1 MTVMRVFPV
10 ILVII
15 ATIGCE
21 SSKRQAY
28 KSNDYAGSGH
38 LRIRNGS
45 DEDFFDVVF
54 QGNRFGDIKKGQVT
68 EYQLAAQWS
77 TYLEGI
83 TVLPGD
89 YPRDEISLRR
99 AGSKDRTRY
108 VWVDYPGRF
117 VSGPYRFTFVL
128 TLQNDYGRES
138 QHLDIL
144 RWLNMIR
151 RPNKNGAGNG
161 GERCRFVVASGS
173 AVPDL
178 DVRRSTMLTFAQ
190 ALELA
195 QTWVRIVTG
204 DECVIVTEQTLKRPY
219 GSVFFCDGRAY
230 LDSGKTSDIVAGNA
244 PILVDRVDGEI
255 RVTGTAQPLE
265 AYLARYESGLP
276 AARMQMSMPKEP

>member
-1 MTVMRVFPV
+1 MKEIFTYGSVGGVGRKPGPYPASNRRLRFGYVPWSLSGFLSQVSAVGELGRSAMTVMRVFSV

-138 QHLDIL
+138 QHLDI
-144 RWLNMIR
+144 
-151 RPNKNGAGNG
+151 
-161 GERCRFVVASGS
+161 EVAK
-173 AVPDL
+173 D
-178 DVRRSTMLTFAQ
+178 D
-190 ALELA
+190 
-195 QTWVRIVTG
+195 
-204 DECVIVTEQTLKRPY
+204 
-219 GSVFFCDGRAY
+219 
-230 LDSGKTSDIVAGNA
+230 
-244 PILVDRVDGEI
+244 
-255 RVTGTAQPLE
+255 
-265 AYLARYESGLP
+265 
-276 AARMQMSMPKEP
+276 